1 MLKES
6 EINIVD
12 KIKKDCVWGI
22 STSVDCYECDPELI
36 RSIDQVKI
44 FTAKLIK
51 HIDMKAYG
59 PCHVVHFGEDE
70 RVAGLS
76 MFQLIETSC
85 ISAHFANQTNAAY
98 IDIFSCKEFDPASAA
113 EFCKEFFKAKT
124 VNIQTNFRYAKATN
138 QE

>member
-1 MLKES
+1 MLKDLKLNVVD
-6 EINIVD
+6 EIKQSI
-12 KIKKDCVWGI
+12 VWGI
-22 STSVDCYECDPELI
+22 SASIDCYECDPILI
-36 RSIDQVKI
+36 RSIEDVKV
-44 FTAKLIK
+44 FTSELIK

-98 IDIFSCKEFDPASAA
+98 IDIFSCKEFDPESAGS
-113 EFCKEFFKAKT
+113 FCKEFFKAQNI
-124 VNIQTNFRYAKATN
+124 NIQTNMRYAKSDKS
-138 QE
+138 